1 MNTYQEVIIKLYEA
15 TGGKDNKSVDL
26 KEIVKKVGLLGNYP
40 NIFSFLCEEGWIAED
55 IKQDYVR
62 ITQWGCA
69 EAKKAQTPVSEE
81 EKAASANA
89 KMLANVAKEFSD
101 LAASYGNAPSDGNLK
116 KVIAKFGELEKAVNQ
131 AKS

>member
-15 TGGKDNKSVDL
+15 TGGKDSKSVDL
-26 KEIVKKVGLLGNYP
+26 KEIVKKAGLLGNYP

-55 IKQDYVR
+55 AKQDYVR
-62 ITQWGCA
+62 ITQWGVA

-89 KMLANVAKEFSD
+89 KMLATVAKGFSD
-101 LAASYGNAPSDGNLK
+101 LSASYANSPSDENLK
-116 KVIAKFGELEKAVNQ
+116 KVVTKFGELEAIFNQ